1 MNTLPEQF
9 IQNMAE
15 RLGDELPAFLR
26 SYEEPYLRGI
36 RLNPLKPVE
45 DSARPEGVGEP
56 VPWEPLGRYLAMDSD
71 AGATPLHE
79 AGAFYLDRK
88 STRLNSSH

>member
-15 RLGDELPAFLR
+15 QLGDELPAFLR

-36 RLNPLKPVE
+36 RLNPLKAVE
-45 DSARPEGVGEP
+45 AAALPEGIGEP
-56 VPWEPLGRYLAMDSD
+56 VPWEPFGCYLAMDSD

-79 AGAFYLDRK
+79 AGAFYLQ
-88 STRLNSSH
+88 